1 MERRDFFKK
10 AIVTAGAAAVGSS
23 TLEAE
28 QTVQPID
35 DRKISPV
42 AFPEKRPLIMYSDR
56 PPLLE
61 TPREVFTSVLTPNDQ
76 FFVRWHMPDIPTHID
91 PDTYTIH
98 INGLVE
104 KELHISLNDLKTKF
118 EQVEVTAV
126 LQCGGNS
133 RSAFKPIAGGIQ
145 WGSGAMGCATWKG
158 VRLRDILDQAGLK
171 KDAEWIGFNGSE
183 KAAYYETP
191 EFIRELHLEELDDH
205 VILAYEMNGEDL
217 PYLNGY
223 PLRLVI
229 PGTYSDSWVKML
241 SNITVTNKYKHLFF
255 MDVAYRVPDNEC
267 ECETEE
273 KRAPKTKPITK
284 MNVKSVIGYPTRDS
298 VVNLKSHVVVRGVA
312 FDDGHGIK
320 EVLVSTDAGK
330 TWNQAILDD
339 GKLGRYA
346 YRAFRFAWKPETL
359 GKVTI
364 MAKAIN
370 NIGEEQPFAKDI
382 KWNHGGYKYN
392 GIDEVIVEVV

>member
-10 AIVTAGAAAVGSS
+10 AIVTAGAAAVGTS

-133 RSAFKPIAGGIQ
+133 RSAFKPVAGGIQ

-241 SNITVTNKYKHLFF
+241 SNITVTDKYKHLFF

-320 EVLVSTDAGK
+320 EVLISTDAGK
-330 TWNQAILDD
+330 TWNPAILDD

-392 GIDEVIVEVV
+392 GIDEVTVEVV